1 MTDIEKAE
9 YDDVV
14 RKLTTKLEQLA
25 AENAS
30 LRSADGAID
39 VLRNIYRDESAPRSD
54 RIKAANGAIAY
65 EQAKI
70 LPQPMPM
77 TLVANDPDDEQNL
90 PLAELV
96 EKRRAR
102 AHRMWREDPQFQG
115 LRNSG
120 YLPKGDGNGS
130 AGDGSDDTAG

>member
-77 TLVANDPDDEQNL
+77 TLVANDPDD
-90 PLAELV
+90 
-96 EKRRAR
+96 
-102 AHRMWREDPQFQG
+102 
-115 LRNSG
+115 
-120 YLPKGDGNGS
+120 
-130 AGDGSDDTAG
+130 